1 MLEQHT
7 VIPTP
12 HSRVHHKIKIIR
24 IRTHSPL
31 HKNVHTMVHTLTL
44 LHDPITNFDP
54 SLVVG
59 PSAGSVGDVPDG
71 SGDGDDMQV
80 GVVGVV
86 TGIIEVCVVAGCDVG
101 LRALLM
107 ALMISV

>member
-1 MLEQHT
+1 
-7 VIPTP
+7 
-12 HSRVHHKIKIIR
+12 
-24 IRTHSPL
+24 
-31 HKNVHTMVHTLTL
+31 MVHTLTL
-44 LHDPITNFDP
+44 PHDPITDFDP

-71 SGDGDDMQV
+71 SGNGNDMQV
-80 GVVGVV
+80 GVVGMV
-86 TGIIEVCVVAGCDVG
+86 TGIIEVCVVAGFGVG